1 MPGISSVEAYIPKY
15 RLPRSVFAQAWGSGG
30 GAGER
35 AVASYDEDTLSLAV
49 NAAVDALN
57 AQGRDDVDAV
67 FFASTTASYKEKSS
81 AALIATAA
89 DLPATVRTADFGS
102 SLRSG
107 TSALLAALDAIKAG
121 SVRSVLVVASD
132 RSEI

>member
-1 MPGISSVEAYIPKY
+1 MPGISSVGAYIPKY

-67 FFASTTASYKEKSS
+67 FFASTTAPYKEKSS
-81 AALIATAA
+81 GLWSQPPPTSPPMFAQPTLAIPYAQGQAL
-89 DLPATVRTADFGS
+89 S
-102 SLRSG
+102 SPLSML
-107 TSALLAALDAIKAG
+107 SKLDH
-121 SVRSVLVVASD
+121 
-132 RSEI
+132 